1 MMVIENIKAII
12 RGYLK
17 DIDCIRIYEIRE
29 EEKKVMSTQEHYN
42 FKDIKANFKVHNI
55 KFKRIHV
62 CEVIM
67 EESREASLEEECVT
81 LLHQKEVVVIENNQE
96 EEAVNI
102 NKTLLFI

>member
-1 MMVIENIKAII
+1 MVIENIKAII

-29 EEKKVMSTQEHYN
+29 EGKKVMSTQEHYN
-42 FKDIKANFKVHNI
+42 FKDIKANFEVHNI

-67 EESREASLEEECVT
+67 EESREAFQEECAT
-81 LLHQKEVVVIENNQE
+81 PLLLKEVAIIENNQE

>member
-1 MMVIENIKAII
+1 MVIENIKAII

-42 FKDIKANFKVHNI
+42 FKDIKANFEVHKI
-55 KFKRIHV
+55 KFKRVHV
-62 CEVIM
+62 CGVVM
-67 EESREASLEEECVT
+67 EESREASLEEECAT
-81 LLHQKEVVVIENNQE
+81 PLLLKEVVVIENNQE